1 MDHDTSP
8 EHRIAAA
15 VGRARD
21 REQQSARS
29 AEQAQ
34 ERWSEDQKRTAGWLA
49 AWSGLREHAW
59 AAATDACEKVGPA
72 NYVFEYAPDVESVE
86 LTGGDLAVVGFVL
99 MRSGAVEGDACRL
112 TLQADGE
119 VRFDS
124 DLPGL
129 IAQRF
134 SLDTATKSACFSCFA
149 DFIAPA
155 LDAQISH
162 GSIRPNE
169 PADGRGHQVH
179 NG

>member
-1 MDHDTSP
+1 
-8 EHRIAAA
+8 
-15 VGRARD
+15 
-21 REQQSARS
+21 
-29 AEQAQ
+29 
-34 ERWSEDQKRTAGWLA
+34 
-49 AWSGLREHAW
+49 
-59 AAATDACEKVGPA
+59 
-72 NYVFEYAPDVESVE
+72 
-86 LTGGDLAVVGFVL
+86 
-99 MRSGAVEGDACRL
+99 
-112 TLQADGE
+112 
-119 VRFDS
+119 
-124 DLPGL
+124 L

>member
-15 VGRARD
+15 VGRARE
-21 REQQSARS
+21 REQQAARS

-34 ERWSEDQKRTAGWLA
+34 ERWAEDQKRTAGWLA
-49 AWSGLREHAW
+49 AWSGLREHAAV
-59 AAATDACEKVGPA
+59 AARDAGEEVGLA
-72 NYVFEYAPDVESVE
+72 NYVFEQAPKAEISE
-86 LTGGDLAVVGFVL
+86 LVGGDLAVVGFVL
-99 MRSGAVEGDACRL
+99 KRSGAVEGDACRL

-129 IAQRF
+129 SAQRF
-134 SLDTATKSACFSCFA
+134 SIDTATKAACFSCFA

-155 LDAQISH
+155 LDAQMGH
-162 GSIRPNE
+162 GSIQT
-169 PADGRGHQVH
+169 A
-179 NG
+179 